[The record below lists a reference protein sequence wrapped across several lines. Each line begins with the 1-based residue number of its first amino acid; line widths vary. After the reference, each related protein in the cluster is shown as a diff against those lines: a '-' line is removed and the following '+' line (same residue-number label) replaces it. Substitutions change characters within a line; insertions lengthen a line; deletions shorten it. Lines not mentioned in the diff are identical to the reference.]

1 MRRADN
7 GEDILSPQAD
17 VPLLRRRMGMVF
29 QSFNLFNGISVLDNI
44 CLAPIQLLGKSR
56 DEAEQRA
63 RELLQMVGLAE
74 RADAMPD
81 QLSGGQKQRVAI
93 ARALAMDPEILLF
106 DEPTSALDPTMVSEV
121 LGVMTRLAREGM
133 TMIVVT
139 HEMRFAR
146 QVSSRV
152 LFFAEGVVY
161 EDGTPD
167 QLFENPQRER
177 TMQFIKQIHETT
189 FAIETEQFDWYAM
202 MAQMEQ
208 FCQQQNLSRQQCAS
222 VLHVLDE
229 TFAILGK
236 ESYVGSMVWA
246 YFLPPL

>member
-1 MRRADN
+1 
-7 GEDILSPQAD
+7 
-17 VPLLRRRMGMVF
+17 
-29 QSFNLFNGISVLDNI
+29 
-44 CLAPIQLLGKSR
+44 
-56 DEAEQRA
+56 
-63 RELLQMVGLAE
+63 
-74 RADAMPD
+74 
-81 QLSGGQKQRVAI
+81 
-93 ARALAMDPEILLF
+93 
-106 DEPTSALDPTMVSEV
+106 
-121 LGVMTRLAREGM
+121 
-133 TMIVVT
+133 MIVVT

-236 ESYVGSMVWA
+236 ESYADLPGSRITLSYTEQDGTLKLTFNCAKDINTDQFNLDSDDLAITILRNFCRDIQIDGRVLSMTI
-246 YFLPPL
+246 